1 MLVSSKGNSWAL
13 LIICSSLDTSRDTIC
28 QTSLWST
35 RNINCQT
42 KRKHVGW
49 IRASGLYS
57 HSAESSVGA
66 RQHRWDKERWNLGKF
81 LTRVLPYILDFHV
94 AYGHVCGNANL
105 QSMCSI
111 QETGLQ
117 EAGLSYHV
125 SRRKLAQVHRLGSWR
140 EPLLTEPACLFAHYH
155 NSYTILGNMK
165 RWFQFFLCRHT
176 MRSEAGVY
184 NLNNIA
190 KCVRN
195 ECLIRWDTETF
206 QSH

>member
-57 HSAESSVGA
+57 HSAASSVGA
-66 RQHRWDKERWNLGKF
+66 WQQRWDKERWNLSKF
-81 LTRVLPYILDFHV
+81 LTRVLSYILDFHV
-94 AYGHVCGNANL
+94 AYGHVCGNVNL
-105 QSMCSI
+105 QSMCSV

-117 EAGLSYHV
+117 EAVLSYHV
-125 SRRKLAQVHRLGSWR
+125 SSRKLAQVHRLGSR
-140 EPLLTEPACLFAHYH
+140 SLYSLSPPACLPTTMILIQ
-155 NSYTILGNMK
+155 SLGNVK
-165 RWFQFFLCRHT
+165 RWFQFFLRRHT
-176 MRSEAGVY
+176 MRSEAGIY
-184 NLNNIA
+184 NPNNIA

-195 ECLIRWDTETF
+195 ECLMCWDTETF